1 MQHIA
6 SMINTPYKKTAV
18 NAQENFNTLEKI
30 NIEKLGMVI
39 NGSIKA
45 ISVMNNITKNEVV
58 GILGKIYVTTIDEVQ
73 KAVENLEDIE
83 GIDVVRLTVGIE
95 ETIKAI
101 SGITNLGT
109 GEITETF
116 AKKKGATVEDI
127 ANRLHAKSKA
137 ACSSSTLCL
146 LFA

>member
-6 SMINTPYKKTAV
+6 SMINTPYKQTAI
-18 NAQENFNTLEKI
+18 NAQEHFNTLEKI

-45 ISVMNNITKNEVV
+45 VSVMNNITRSEVV
-58 GILGKIYVTTIDEVQ
+58 GILEKIYVTTIDEVQ

-101 SGITNLGT
+101 SGITNLGI

-127 ANRLHAKSKA
+127 ANRLHAKSKV
-137 ACSSSTLCL
+137 ACSSRTLCL